1 MYIVVEQLG
10 SHFVDYFEDK
20 LQSLHCGP
28 LSNNTKKKS
37 NNTKTII
44 FSFFGEQYSISINNL
59 RLPNWHKENI
69 ELQAGDK
76 YFLVHKTLEK
86 RQFLG
91 ENKILPEVLLQVGL
105 ELEQV
110 QPLAKL
116 RGGKESVCLTYSLHV
131 PYLSTL
137 SKTFQPFAFFIILHY
152 G

>member
-28 LSNNTKKKS
+28 LS

-105 ELEQV
+105 ELERV
-110 QPLAKL
+110 QPLAKI
-116 RGGKESVCLTYSLHV
+116 RGGTESVCLTYSLHV

>member
-1 MYIVVEQLG
+1 M
-10 SHFVDYFEDK
+10 
-20 LQSLHCGP
+20 
-28 LSNNTKKKS
+28 
-37 NNTKTII
+37 
-44 FSFFGEQYSISINNL
+44 
-59 RLPNWHKENI
+59 PNWHKENI

-105 ELEQV
+105 ELERV
-110 QPLAKL
+110 QPLAKIW
-116 RGGKESVCLTYSLHV
+116 GGTESVCLTYSLHV

-152 G
+152 GWIACFEGFSKAKSPLTLKTLRVSIKVINYRNSRYKNNYIKDKTNI